1 MVPLKPGTAVVV
13 LMGVAAGAVHALP
26 PRPAKPNVLLL
37 ISDDLRPQLDAA
49 GYCTD
54 GAPVATPN
62 LKKLSSES
70 VVFTRAYVQEALCAP
85 SRNSF
90 LSGRRPDTTQ
100 AWQFVDSFR
109 EAAVN
114 GSAWT
119 ALPQLFLEGGWATV
133 GAGKIY
139 HPHLPPNWDMDK
151 SWDKRMSDGTWQN
164 WMYPAEPRCPQG
176 TVGCGIDDSSGDAA
190 LFEDSQ
196 TTKVALE
203 QLRNVSK
210 LGGPWFVAA
219 GYRKPH
225 VQWRVPARI
234 LDAYPPASAMPLPA
248 TRDFPRGAP
257 AIAFHQ
263 PVDDF
268 LQAFSDVQD
277 CGGTDKCSP
286 LSHFNDSCTQTWR
299 RQYWAAVTCE

>member
-1 MVPLKPGTAVVV
+1 
-13 LMGVAAGAVHALP
+13 
-26 PRPAKPNVLLL
+26 
-37 ISDDLRPQLDAA
+37 
-49 GYCTD
+49 
-54 GAPVATPN
+54 
-62 LKKLSSES
+62 
-70 VVFTRAYVQEALCAP
+70 
-85 SRNSF
+85 
-90 LSGRRPDTTQ
+90 
-100 AWQFVDSFR
+100 
-109 EAAVN
+109 
-114 GSAWT
+114 
-119 ALPQLFLEGGWATV
+119 
-133 GAGKIY
+133 
-139 HPHLPPNWDMDK
+139 
-151 SWDKRMSDGTWQN
+151 MSDGTWQN

-268 LQAFSDVQD
+268 LQAFAVGACFMPTSV
-277 CGGTDKCSP
+277 GMSVNIYEGT
-286 LSHFNDSCTQTWR
+286 LSLFTNMCYPIGILHVNENWR
-299 RQYWAAVTCE
+299 RTMTEDPRPNRSRS